1 MTTDEFLKMRER
13 LLNTY
18 SFIIRRRR
26 NRKLYWLIFKHET
39 NTEFFAIKRVRNNG
53 KYKFFANKI

>member
-13 LLNTY
+13 ILNTY
-18 SFIIRRRR
+18 SYVIRRRR
-26 NRKLYWLIFKHET
+26 NRKLYWLIFKHKT
-39 NTEFFAIKRVRNNG
+39 NTKFFAIKRVRQNG